1 MIFKVFFVAENRKAV
16 APSHIHLCK
25 VLAVENGP
33 QLESRINNIIANLKA
48 DGYDFAEV
56 EDCWSISEPSIIGPR

>member
-16 APSHIHLCK
+16 APSHIRICK

-33 QLESRINNIIANLKA
+33 QLESRISSIIANLKA
-48 DGYDFAEV
+48 DGYEFAEV
-56 EDCWSISEPSIIGPR
+56 EDC